1 MGTGELRGVEDFGHD
16 LKGNYQLPIL
26 LEGVCMCGHSHACL
40 RGTGKRQEEGGHTGA
55 LTEFPALCRG
65 YAWSPVVGY
74 FVYSNRRIQLNTDL
88 SQEEEPEINEF

>member
-1 MGTGELRGVEDFGHD
+1 MSAGDRKEAGG
-16 LKGNYQLPIL
+16 
-26 LEGVCMCGHSHACL
+26 
-40 RGTGKRQEEGGHTGA
+40 GGHTGA